1 MRQKQTLEHVNNMAK
16 KYNKGEVRMKPW
28 DAVELMETFVDVSD
42 PDVELPQ
49 IVHMLQTAE
58 SIRNAGLPGV
68 CLCVSEKKSLFLW
81 MFMPHSFITPIYLHN
96 IYASI

>member
-1 MRQKQTLEHVNNMAK
+1 
-16 KYNKGEVRMKPW
+16 VRMKPW

-68 CLCVSEKKSLFLW
+68 FVQYVNVCKKMSLLCGCLCHFLLLLY
-81 MFMPHSFITPIYLHN
+81 HLYIY
-96 IYASI
+96 SI